1 MFIINVVS
9 IYLSANGNCEGA
21 CSNISW
27 GSYRLNCSGGGG
39 VSQVG
44 EKAQKCED
52 TVASVNYSSSSKV
65 KLQTK
70 SGLID
75 IWLGF

>member
-1 MFIINVVS
+1 MAIVKVHAATS
-9 IYLSANGNCEGA
+9 HEGLIDWTA
-21 CSNISW
+21 VEGGGIP
-27 GSYRLNCSGGGG
+27 SGG
-39 VSQVG
+39 
-44 EKAQKCED
+44 KAQKCED

-70 SGLID
+70 SRLID

>member
-1 MFIINVVS
+1 MAIVKVHAATS
-9 IYLSANGNCEGA
+9 HEGCIDWTA
-21 CSNISW
+21 VE
-27 GSYRLNCSGGGG
+27 G
-39 VSQVG
+39 VG

>member
-1 MFIINVVS
+1 MAIVKVHAATS
-9 IYLSANGNCEGA
+9 HEGLIDWTA
-21 CSNISW
+21 VE
-27 GSYRLNCSGGGG
+27 GG